1 MAGETA
7 SYESNDSNESNESWG
22 TLPAH
27 RAFVVHFRWTEGR
40 RRRFTGRVEH
50 LASGRS
56 GQFASLRALLAFFA
70 ELLDPPREP

>member
-7 SYESNDSNESNESWG
+7 PYEPKG

-27 RAFVVHFRWTEGR
+27 RAFVVHFGWTEG

-50 LASGRS
+50 LTSGRS
-56 GQFASLRALLAFFA
+56 APFASLRALLAFFA
-70 ELLDPPREP
+70 ELLGPPARPR